1 MAKYLTEEPGNE
13 SKQDKVESEEY
24 YTDYDSHQTV
34 INLMTAAQQADHDNR
49 EKAREAHLFVD
60 KRDGQ
65 WEPYWW
71 NNNAGKPRYTFDMVN
86 PIVDQ
91 VTAEIEQSDFD
102 IKVSP
107 QSGPASKETAMVM
120 DGLIRNIESMSR
132 AKEIYI
138 NAGRG
143 MATAGYDGWMVSH
156 KYADEESFDQDLIVE
171 PVPNFIDRVWFDPAS
186 YRQDKSDAQYA
197 FLLHPVSKAEY
208 VSRWPE
214 GSQASVSDDREG
226 DAYYDKAEV
235 IVVGQLFYVKRK
247 PMELVLMSNGAVY
260 EVTDDFKKVVDE
272 LAAAGLTE
280 VRRRTAYKNVVCSRF
295 YDATDWLEDDEE
307 TIFDRVPV
315 IPVYGNF
322 KITENKTI
330 YWGVV
335 EKLLDPQRVLNYSM
349 SREIEEG
356 ALAPRAKYWMTLT
369 QGAGHEDT
377 LATLNTNSDP
387 VQFYNTDPEAPGAP
401 QQQGGAM
408 VNPGLRTI
416 SESMRQLIGQTAG
429 MFAANMGDNPG
440 LQSGVAIERLQ
451 SKGDNG
457 TVKYFRALET
467 AIAATGDLLVKTIPK
482 VYDTRR
488 TVRLLYEDNTAEM
501 VTLNDTVIDTQ
512 TGEPVT
518 LNDLTK
524 GQYSITCR
532 AGPSFRNKQQE
543 TIETII
549 EIAKVDPSIITMS
562 GDILLNA
569 IPTAAA
575 MQIGE
580 RKRMQMLAQG
590 LIPESQMTDEEKA
603 QMQQK
608 MQTQGE
614 QPDPN
619 MVLAMAEQKKAEA
632 ETMNA
637 QNNQMKLQLEAAKLQ
652 LESRKFESTA
662 AVSTAEAQ
670 AAITKSAT
678 EQQLTQ
684 AKIKTEDAKVAL
696 EAEKLRL
703 EEESLRLEQQRLMLE
718 TDIAAA
724 EFRIKE
730 QAEMIKLQQLQSG
743 KMESPRRAR
752 YNKRTGSIE
761 ELS

>member
-1 MAKYLTEEPGNE
+1 MAEYLTEEPGNE

-49 EKAREAHLFVD
+49 EKARESHLFVD

-156 KYADEESFDQDLIVE
+156 KYADEESFDQDLVIE

-208 VSRWPE
+208 ASRWPE
-214 GSQASVSDDREG
+214 GSEASVSDDREG

-260 EVTDDFKKVVDE
+260 EATDDFEKVVDE

-280 VRRRTAYKNVVCSRF
+280 VRRRTAYKNVVCSHF
-295 YDATDWLEDDEE
+295 YDATDWLEDEEE

-369 QGAGHEDT
+369 QGAGHEDS
-377 LATLNTNSDP
+377 LSTLNTNSDP
-387 VQFYNTDPEAPGAP
+387 VQFFNVDPENPGPP
-401 QQQGGAM
+401 QQNGGAM

-501 VTLNDTVIDTQ
+501 ITLNDTVIDNQ

-549 EIAKVDPSIITMS
+549 EIAKVDPSIISMS

-569 IPTAAA
+569 IPTSAA

-580 RKRMQMLAQG
+580 RKRLQMIAQG
-590 LIPESQMTDEEKA
+590 LIPASQMTEEETQ
-603 QMQQK
+603 QMQQ
-608 MQTQGE
+608 QQQNQG
-614 QPDPN
+614 QQQDPN
-619 MVLAMAEQKKAEA
+619 MVLAQAEMAKAQAEQLRAEV
-632 ETMNA
+632 EM
-637 QNNQMKLQLEAAKLQ
+637 QKLQLETARIQ
-652 LESRKFESTA
+652 LETQKFQASMQMDQANVQLDGFNAETQRMNTQIKAQEAGVRIQKDSIQA
-662 AVSTAEAQ
+662 QGMQIDNQLKVVSALNPFRG
-670 AAITKSAT
+670 
-678 EQQLTQ
+678 QQ
-684 AKIKTEDAKVAL
+684 
-696 EAEKLRL
+696 
-703 EEESLRLEQQRLMLE
+703 
-718 TDIAAA
+718 
-724 EFRIKE
+724 
-730 QAEMIKLQQLQSG
+730 
-743 KMESPRRAR
+743 
-752 YNKRTGSIE
+752 
-761 ELS
+761 

>member
-1 MAKYLTEEPGNE
+1 MAEYLTEEPGNE

-34 INLMTAAQQADHDNR
+34 INLMTDAQQADHDNR

-156 KYADEESFDQDLIVE
+156 KYADEESFDQDLVIE

-208 VSRWPE
+208 ASRWPE
-214 GSQASVSDDREG
+214 GSEASVSDDREG

-260 EVTDDFKKVVDE
+260 EATDDFEKVVDE

-280 VRRRTAYKNVVCSRF
+280 VRRRTAYKNVVCSHF
-295 YDATDWLEDDEE
+295 YDATDWLEDEEE

-369 QGAGHEDT
+369 QGAGHEDS
-377 LATLNTNSDP
+377 LSTLNTNSDP
-387 VQFYNTDPEAPGAP
+387 VQFFNVDPENPGPP
-401 QQQGGAM
+401 QQNGGAM

-501 VTLNDTVIDTQ
+501 ITLNDTVIDNQ

-549 EIAKVDPSIITMS
+549 EIAKVDPSIISMS

-569 IPTAAA
+569 IPTSAA

-580 RKRMQMLAQG
+580 RKRLQMIAQG
-590 LIPESQMTDEEKA
+590 LIPASQMTEEETQ
-603 QMQQK
+603 QMQQ
-608 MQTQGE
+608 QQQNQG
-614 QPDPN
+614 QQQDPN
-619 MVLAMAEQKKAEA
+619 MVLAQAEMAKAQAEQ
-632 ETMNA
+632 MRA
-637 QNNQMKLQLEAAKLQ
+637 QVEVQKLQLETARIQ
-652 LESRKFESTA
+652 LETQKFQASMQMDQANVQLDGFNAETQRMNTQIKAQEAGVRIQKDSIQA
-662 AVSTAEAQ
+662 QGMQIDNQLKVVSALNPFRG
-670 AAITKSAT
+670 
-678 EQQLTQ
+678 QQ
-684 AKIKTEDAKVAL
+684 
-696 EAEKLRL
+696 
-703 EEESLRLEQQRLMLE
+703 
-718 TDIAAA
+718 
-724 EFRIKE
+724 
-730 QAEMIKLQQLQSG
+730 
-743 KMESPRRAR
+743 
-752 YNKRTGSIE
+752 
-761 ELS
+761 

>member
-13 SKQDKVESEEY
+13 SKQEKAESEEY

-34 INLMTAAQQADHDNR
+34 INLMIAAQQADHDNR

-102 IKVSP
+102 VKVSP

-143 MATAGYDGWMVSH
+143 MATSGYDGWMVSH

-260 EVTDDFKKVVDE
+260 EATKDFEKVVDE

-280 VRRRTAYKNVVCSRF
+280 VRRRTAYKNVVCSHF

-322 KITENKTI
+322 KVTENKTI

-387 VQFYNTDPEAPGAP
+387 VQFYNTDPEIPGAP

-632 ETMNA
+632 EIMNA
-637 QNNQMKLQLEAAKLQ
+637 QKNQMKLELEAANLQ
-652 LESRKFESTA
+652 LEIRKFESTA

-703 EEESLRLEQQRLMLE
+703 EAESLRLEQQRLVLDTE
-718 TDIAAA
+718 IASA

>member
-1 MAKYLTEEPGNE
+1 MAEYLTEEPGNE
-13 SKQDKVESEEY
+13 TKQDKAESEEY

-49 EKAREAHLFVD
+49 EKARESHLFVD

-156 KYADEESFDQDLIVE
+156 KYADEESFDQDLVIE

-208 VSRWPE
+208 ASRWPE
-214 GSQASVSDDREG
+214 GSEASVSDDREG

-260 EVTDDFKKVVDE
+260 EATEDFEKVVDE

-280 VRRRTAYKNVVCSRF
+280 VRRRTAYKNVVCSHF
-295 YDATDWLEDDEE
+295 YDATDWLEDEEE

-377 LATLNTNSDP
+377 LSTLNTNSDP
-387 VQFYNTDPEAPGAP
+387 VQFFNVDPENPGPP
-401 QQQGGAM
+401 QQNGGAM

-451 SKGDNG
+451 TKGDNG

-501 VTLNDTVIDTQ
+501 MTLNDTVIDNQ

-549 EIAKVDPSIITMS
+549 EIAKVDPSIIGMS

-569 IPTAAA
+569 IPTSAA

-580 RKRMQMLAQG
+580 RKRLQMLSQG
-590 LIPESQMTDEEKA
+590 LIPASQMTEEETQ
-603 QMQQK
+603 QMQQ
-608 MQTQGE
+608 QQQNQG
-614 QPDPN
+614 QQQDPN
-619 MVLAMAEQKKAEA
+619 MVLAQAEMAKAQAEQLRAEV
-632 ETMNA
+632 EM
-637 QNNQMKLQLEAAKLQ
+637 QKLQLETARIQ
-652 LESRKFESTA
+652 LETQKFQASMQMDQANVQLDGFNAETQRMNTQIKAQEAGVKIQKDSIQA
-662 AVSTAEAQ
+662 QGMQIDNQLKVVSALNPFRG
-670 AAITKSAT
+670 
-678 EQQLTQ
+678 QQ
-684 AKIKTEDAKVAL
+684 
-696 EAEKLRL
+696 
-703 EEESLRLEQQRLMLE
+703 
-718 TDIAAA
+718 
-724 EFRIKE
+724 
-730 QAEMIKLQQLQSG
+730 
-743 KMESPRRAR
+743 
-752 YNKRTGSIE
+752 
-761 ELS
+761 

>member
-1 MAKYLTEEPGNE
+1 MAEYLTEEPGNE

-49 EKAREAHLFVD
+49 EKARESHLFVD

-156 KYADEESFDQDLIVE
+156 KYADEESFDQDLVIE

-208 VSRWPE
+208 ASRWPE
-214 GSQASVSDDREG
+214 GAEASVSDDREG

-260 EVTDDFKKVVDE
+260 EATDDFEKVVDE

-280 VRRRTAYKNVVCSRF
+280 VRRRTAYKNVVCSHF
-295 YDATDWLEDDEE
+295 YDATDWLEDEEE

-369 QGAGHEDT
+369 QGAGHEDS
-377 LATLNTNSDP
+377 LSTLNTNSDP
-387 VQFYNTDPEAPGAP
+387 VQFFNVDPENPGPP
-401 QQQGGAM
+401 QQNGGAM

-501 VTLNDTVIDTQ
+501 ITLNDTVIDNQ

-549 EIAKVDPSIITMS
+549 EIAKVDPSIISMS

-569 IPTAAA
+569 IPTSAA

-580 RKRMQMLAQG
+580 RKRLQMIAQG
-590 LIPESQMTDEEKA
+590 LIPASQMTEEETQ
-603 QMQQK
+603 QMQQ
-608 MQTQGE
+608 QQQNQG
-614 QPDPN
+614 QQQDPN
-619 MVLAMAEQKKAEA
+619 MVLAQAEMAKAQAEQ
-632 ETMNA
+632 MRA
-637 QNNQMKLQLEAAKLQ
+637 QVEVQKLQLETARIQ
-652 LESRKFESTA
+652 LETQKFQASMQMDQANVQLDGFNAETQRMNTQIKAQEAGVRIQKDSIQA
-662 AVSTAEAQ
+662 QGMQIDNQLKVVSALNPFRG
-670 AAITKSAT
+670 
-678 EQQLTQ
+678 QQ
-684 AKIKTEDAKVAL
+684 
-696 EAEKLRL
+696 
-703 EEESLRLEQQRLMLE
+703 
-718 TDIAAA
+718 
-724 EFRIKE
+724 
-730 QAEMIKLQQLQSG
+730 
-743 KMESPRRAR
+743 
-752 YNKRTGSIE
+752 
-761 ELS
+761 

>member
-1 MAKYLTEEPGNE
+1 
-13 SKQDKVESEEY
+13 
-24 YTDYDSHQTV
+24 
-34 INLMTAAQQADHDNR
+34 
-49 EKAREAHLFVD
+49 
-60 KRDGQ
+60 
-65 WEPYWW
+65 
-71 NNNAGKPRYTFDMVN
+71 
-86 PIVDQ
+86 
-91 VTAEIEQSDFD
+91 
-102 IKVSP
+102 
-107 QSGPASKETAMVM
+107 
-120 DGLIRNIESMSR
+120 
-132 AKEIYI
+132 
-138 NAGRG
+138 
-143 MATAGYDGWMVSH
+143 
-156 KYADEESFDQDLIVE
+156 
-171 PVPNFIDRVWFDPAS
+171 VWFDPAS
-186 YRQDKSDAQYA
+186 YRQDKSDAQYV

-208 VSRWPE
+208 ASRWPE
-214 GSQASVSDDREG
+214 GSEASVSDDREG

-260 EVTDDFKKVVDE
+260 EATDDFEKVVDE
-272 LAAAGLTE
+272 LAAVGLTE
-280 VRRRTAYKNVVCSRF
+280 VRRRTAYKNVVCSHF
-295 YDATDWLEDDEE
+295 YDATDWLEDEEE

-377 LATLNTNSDP
+377 LSTLNTNSDP
-387 VQFYNTDPEAPGAP
+387 VQFFNVDPENPGPP
-401 QQQGGAM
+401 QQNGGAM

-488 TVRLLYEDNTAEM
+488 TVRLLYEDSTAEM
-501 VTLNDTVIDTQ
+501 ITLNDTVIDNQ

-549 EIAKVDPSIITMS
+549 EIAKVDPSIISMS

-569 IPTAAA
+569 IPTSAA

-580 RKRMQMLAQG
+580 RKRMQMLSQG
-590 LIPESQMTDEEKA
+590 LIPASQMTEEETQ
-603 QMQQK
+603 QMQQ
-608 MQTQGE
+608 QQQNQG
-614 QPDPN
+614 QQQDPN
-619 MVLAMAEQKKAEA
+619 MVLAQAEMAKAQAEQ
-632 ETMNA
+632 MRA
-637 QNNQMKLQLEAAKLQ
+637 QVEVQKLQLETARIQ
-652 LESRKFESTA
+652 LETQKFQASMQMDQA
-662 AVSTAEAQ
+662 NVQLDGFNAE
-670 AAITKSAT
+670 T
-678 EQQLTQ
+678 
-684 AKIKTEDAKVAL
+684 
-696 EAEKLRL
+696 
-703 EEESLRLEQQRLMLE
+703 QRLNTQIKAQEAGVRIQKDSIQAQGMQIDNQLKVVS
-718 TDIAAA
+718 ALNP
-724 EFRIKE
+724 FRG
-730 QAEMIKLQQLQSG
+730 QQ
-743 KMESPRRAR
+743 
-752 YNKRTGSIE
+752 
-761 ELS
+761 

>member
-1 MAKYLTEEPGNE
+1 MAEYLTEEPGNE
-13 SKQDKVESEEY
+13 SRQDKAESEEY

-49 EKAREAHLFVD
+49 EKARESHLFVD

-107 QSGPASKETAMVM
+107 QSGPASKETAMVL

-156 KYADEESFDQDLIVE
+156 KYADEESFDQDLVIE

-208 VSRWPE
+208 ASRWPE
-214 GSQASVSDDREG
+214 GAEASVSDDREG

-260 EVTDDFKKVVDE
+260 EATDDFEKVVDE

-280 VRRRTAYKNVVCSRF
+280 VRRRTAYKNVVCSHF
-295 YDATDWLEDDEE
+295 YDATDWLEDEEE

-369 QGAGHEDT
+369 QGAGHEDS
-377 LATLNTNSDP
+377 LSTLNTNSDP
-387 VQFYNTDPEAPGAP
+387 VQFFNVDPENPGPP
-401 QQQGGAM
+401 QQNGGAM

-501 VTLNDTVIDTQ
+501 ITLNDTVIDNQ

-549 EIAKVDPSIITMS
+549 EIAKVDPSIISMS

-569 IPTAAA
+569 IPTSAA

-580 RKRMQMLAQG
+580 RKRLQMIAQG
-590 LIPESQMTDEEKA
+590 LIPASQMTEEETQ
-603 QMQQK
+603 QMQQ
-608 MQTQGE
+608 QQQNQG
-614 QPDPN
+614 QQQDPN
-619 MVLAMAEQKKAEA
+619 MVLAQAEMAKAQAEQ
-632 ETMNA
+632 MRA
-637 QNNQMKLQLEAAKLQ
+637 QVEVQKLQLETARIQ
-652 LESRKFESTA
+652 LETQKFQASMQMDQANVQLDGFNAETQRMNTQIKAQEAGVRIQKDSIQA
-662 AVSTAEAQ
+662 QGMQIDNQLKVVSALNPFRG
-670 AAITKSAT
+670 
-678 EQQLTQ
+678 QQ
-684 AKIKTEDAKVAL
+684 
-696 EAEKLRL
+696 
-703 EEESLRLEQQRLMLE
+703 
-718 TDIAAA
+718 
-724 EFRIKE
+724 
-730 QAEMIKLQQLQSG
+730 
-743 KMESPRRAR
+743 
-752 YNKRTGSIE
+752 
-761 ELS
+761 

>member
-1 MAKYLTEEPGNE
+1 MAEYLTEEPGNE
-13 SKQDKVESEEY
+13 SKQDKAESEEY

-49 EKAREAHLFVD
+49 EKARESHLFVD

-107 QSGPASKETAMVM
+107 QSGPASKETAMVL

-156 KYADEESFDQDLIVE
+156 KYADEESFDQDLVIE

-208 VSRWPE
+208 ASRWPE
-214 GSQASVSDDREG
+214 GSEASVSDDREG

-260 EVTDDFKKVVDE
+260 EATDDFEKVVDE

-280 VRRRTAYKNVVCSRF
+280 VRRRTAYKNVVCSHF
-295 YDATDWLEDDEE
+295 YDATDWLEDEEE

-377 LATLNTNSDP
+377 LSTLNTNSDP
-387 VQFYNTDPEAPGAP
+387 VQFFNVDPENPGPP
-401 QQQGGAM
+401 QQNGGAI

-501 VTLNDTVIDTQ
+501 ITLNDTVIDNQ

-524 GQYSITCR
+524 GQYSIACR

-549 EIAKVDPSIITMS
+549 EIAKVDPSIIAMS

-569 IPTAAA
+569 IPTSAA

-580 RKRMQMLAQG
+580 RKRLQMMSQG
-590 LIPESQMTDEEKA
+590 LIPQSQMTEEETQ
-603 QMQQK
+603 QMQQ
-608 MQTQGE
+608 QQQNQG
-614 QPDPN
+614 QQQDPN
-619 MVLAMAEQKKAEA
+619 MVLAQAEMAKAQAEQLRAEV
-632 ETMNA
+632 EM
-637 QNNQMKLQLEAAKLQ
+637 QKLQLETARIQ
-652 LESRKFESTA
+652 LETQKFQASMQMDQANVQLDGFNAETQRMNTQIKAQEAGVRIQKDSIQA
-662 AVSTAEAQ
+662 QGMQIDNQLKVVSALNPYRG
-670 AAITKSAT
+670 
-678 EQQLTQ
+678 QQ
-684 AKIKTEDAKVAL
+684 
-696 EAEKLRL
+696 
-703 EEESLRLEQQRLMLE
+703 
-718 TDIAAA
+718 
-724 EFRIKE
+724 
-730 QAEMIKLQQLQSG
+730 
-743 KMESPRRAR
+743 
-752 YNKRTGSIE
+752 
-761 ELS
+761 

>member
-1 MAKYLTEEPGNE
+1 MAEYLTEEPGNE
-13 SKQDKVESEEY
+13 TKQDKAESEEY

-49 EKAREAHLFVD
+49 EKARESHLFVD

-156 KYADEESFDQDLIVE
+156 KYADEESFDQDLVIE

-208 VSRWPE
+208 ASRWPE
-214 GSQASVSDDREG
+214 GSEASVSDDREG

-247 PMELVLMSNGAVY
+247 PMDLVLMSNGAVY
-260 EVTDDFKKVVDE
+260 EATDDFEKVVDE

-280 VRRRTAYKNVVCSRF
+280 VRRRTAYKNVVCSHF
-295 YDATDWLEDDEE
+295 YDATDWLEDEEE

-369 QGAGHEDT
+369 QGAGHEDS
-377 LATLNTNSDP
+377 LSTLNTNSDP
-387 VQFYNTDPEAPGAP
+387 VQFFNVDPENPGPP
-401 QQQGGAM
+401 QQNGGAM

-501 VTLNDTVIDTQ
+501 MTLNDTVIDNQ

-549 EIAKVDPSIITMS
+549 EIAKVDPSIIGMS

-569 IPTAAA
+569 IPTSAA

-580 RKRMQMLAQG
+580 RKRLQMLSQG
-590 LIPESQMTDEEKA
+590 LIPASQMTEEETQ
-603 QMQQK
+603 QMQQ
-608 MQTQGE
+608 QQQNQG
-614 QPDPN
+614 QQQDPN
-619 MVLAMAEQKKAEA
+619 MVLAQAEMAKAQAEQLRAEV
-632 ETMNA
+632 EM
-637 QNNQMKLQLEAAKLQ
+637 QKLQLETARIQ
-652 LESRKFESTA
+652 LETQKFQASMQMDQANVQLDGFNAETQRMNTQIKAQEAGVRIQKDSIQA
-662 AVSTAEAQ
+662 QGMQIDNQLKVVSALNPFRG
-670 AAITKSAT
+670 
-678 EQQLTQ
+678 QQ
-684 AKIKTEDAKVAL
+684 
-696 EAEKLRL
+696 
-703 EEESLRLEQQRLMLE
+703 
-718 TDIAAA
+718 
-724 EFRIKE
+724 
-730 QAEMIKLQQLQSG
+730 
-743 KMESPRRAR
+743 
-752 YNKRTGSIE
+752 
-761 ELS
+761 

>member
-1 MAKYLTEEPGNE
+1 MASYLTEEPGNE
-13 SKQDKVESEEY
+13 TKQDKAESEEY

-49 EKAREAHLFVD
+49 EKARESHLFVD

-156 KYADEESFDQDLIVE
+156 KYADEESFDQDLVIE

-208 VSRWPE
+208 ASRWPE
-214 GSQASVSDDREG
+214 GSEASVSDDREG

-260 EVTDDFKKVVDE
+260 EATDDFEKVVDE

-280 VRRRTAYKNVVCSRF
+280 VRRRTAYKNVVCSHF
-295 YDATDWLEDDEE
+295 YDATDWLEDEEE

-369 QGAGHEDT
+369 QGAGHEDS
-377 LATLNTNSDP
+377 LSTLNTNSDP
-387 VQFYNTDPEAPGAP
+387 VQFFNVDPENPGPP
-401 QQQGGAM
+401 QQNGGAM

-501 VTLNDTVIDTQ
+501 ITLNDTVIDNQ

-549 EIAKVDPSIITMS
+549 EIAKVDPSIISMS

-569 IPTAAA
+569 IPTSAA

-580 RKRMQMLAQG
+580 RKRLQMIAQG
-590 LIPESQMTDEEKA
+590 LIPASQMTEEETQ
-603 QMQQK
+603 QMQQ
-608 MQTQGE
+608 QQQNQG
-614 QPDPN
+614 QQQDPN
-619 MVLAMAEQKKAEA
+619 MVLAQAEMAKAEA
-632 ETMNA
+632 EQMRA
-637 QNNQMKLQLEAAKLQ
+637 QVEVQKLQLETARIQ
-652 LESRKFESTA
+652 LETQKFQASMQMDQANVQLDGFNAETQRMNTQIKAQEAGVRIQKDSIQA
-662 AVSTAEAQ
+662 QGMQIDNQLKVVSALNPFRG
-670 AAITKSAT
+670 
-678 EQQLTQ
+678 QQ
-684 AKIKTEDAKVAL
+684 
-696 EAEKLRL
+696 
-703 EEESLRLEQQRLMLE
+703 
-718 TDIAAA
+718 
-724 EFRIKE
+724 
-730 QAEMIKLQQLQSG
+730 
-743 KMESPRRAR
+743 
-752 YNKRTGSIE
+752 
-761 ELS
+761 

>member
-1 MAKYLTEEPGNE
+1 MAEYLTEEPGNE
-13 SKQDKVESEEY
+13 TKQDKAESEEY

-49 EKAREAHLFVD
+49 EKARESHLFVD

-107 QSGPASKETAMVM
+107 QSGPASKETAMVL

-156 KYADEESFDQDLIVE
+156 KYADEESFDQDLVIE

-208 VSRWPE
+208 ASRWPE
-214 GSQASVSDDREG
+214 GSEASVSDDREG

-260 EVTDDFKKVVDE
+260 EATDDFEKVVDE

-280 VRRRTAYKNVVCSRF
+280 VRRRTAYKNVVCSHF
-295 YDATDWLEDDEE
+295 YDATDWLEDEEE

-369 QGAGHEDT
+369 QGAGHEDS
-377 LATLNTNSDP
+377 LSTLNTNSDP
-387 VQFYNTDPEAPGAP
+387 VQFFNVDPENPGPP
-401 QQQGGAM
+401 QQNGGAM

-488 TVRLLYEDNTAEM
+488 TVRLLYEDNTTEM
-501 VTLNDTVIDTQ
+501 ITLNDTVIDNQ

-549 EIAKVDPSIITMS
+549 EIAKVDPSIISMS

-569 IPTAAA
+569 IPTSAA

-580 RKRMQMLAQG
+580 RKRLQMMSQG
-590 LIPESQMTDEEKA
+590 LIPQSQMTEEETQ
-603 QMQQK
+603 QMQQ
-608 MQTQGE
+608 QQQNQG
-614 QPDPN
+614 QQQDPN
-619 MVLAMAEQKKAEA
+619 MVLAQAEMAKAQAEQLRAEV
-632 ETMNA
+632 EM
-637 QNNQMKLQLEAAKLQ
+637 QKLQLETARIQ
-652 LESRKFESTA
+652 LETQKFQASMQMDQANVQLDGFNAETQRMNTQIKAQEAGVRIQKDSIQA
-662 AVSTAEAQ
+662 QGMQIDNQLKVVSALNPFRG
-670 AAITKSAT
+670 
-678 EQQLTQ
+678 QQ
-684 AKIKTEDAKVAL
+684 
-696 EAEKLRL
+696 
-703 EEESLRLEQQRLMLE
+703 
-718 TDIAAA
+718 
-724 EFRIKE
+724 
-730 QAEMIKLQQLQSG
+730 
-743 KMESPRRAR
+743 
-752 YNKRTGSIE
+752 
-761 ELS
+761 

>member
-1 MAKYLTEEPGNE
+1 MAEYLTEEPGNE
-13 SKQDKVESEEY
+13 TKQDKAESEEY

-49 EKAREAHLFVD
+49 EKARESHLFVD

-156 KYADEESFDQDLIVE
+156 KYADEESFDQDLVIE
-171 PVPNFIDRVWFDPAS
+171 PVPNFIDRVWFDPAA

-208 VSRWPE
+208 ASRWPE
-214 GSQASVSDDREG
+214 GSEASVSDDREG

-260 EVTDDFKKVVDE
+260 EATDDFEKVVDE

-280 VRRRTAYKNVVCSRF
+280 VRRRTAYKNVVCSHF
-295 YDATDWLEDDEE
+295 YDATDWLEDEEE

-377 LATLNTNSDP
+377 LSTLNTNSDP
-387 VQFYNTDPEAPGAP
+387 VQFFNVDPENPGPP
-401 QQQGGAM
+401 QQNGGAM

-488 TVRLLYEDNTAEM
+488 TVRLLYEDSTAEM
-501 VTLNDTVIDTQ
+501 ITLNDTVIDNQ

-549 EIAKVDPSIITMS
+549 EIAKVDPSIISMS

-569 IPTAAA
+569 IPTSAA

-580 RKRMQMLAQG
+580 RKRLQMMSQG
-590 LIPESQMTDEEKA
+590 LIPASQMTEEETQ
-603 QMQQK
+603 QMQQ
-608 MQTQGE
+608 QQQNQG
-614 QPDPN
+614 QQQDPN
-619 MVLAMAEQKKAEA
+619 MVLAQAEMAKAQAEQLRAQVEMQRLEL
-632 ETMNA
+632 ETA
-637 QNNQMKLQLEAAKLQ
+637 KIQLEAQKLQ
-652 LESRKFESTA
+652 ASMQMDQANVQLDGFNAETQRMNTQIKAQEAGVKIQKDSIQAQGMQIDNQLKV
-662 AVSTAEAQ
+662 VSALNPFRG
-670 AAITKSAT
+670 
-678 EQQLTQ
+678 QQ
-684 AKIKTEDAKVAL
+684 
-696 EAEKLRL
+696 
-703 EEESLRLEQQRLMLE
+703 
-718 TDIAAA
+718 
-724 EFRIKE
+724 
-730 QAEMIKLQQLQSG
+730 
-743 KMESPRRAR
+743 
-752 YNKRTGSIE
+752 
-761 ELS
+761 

>member
-1 MAKYLTEEPGNE
+1 MASYLTEEPGNE
-13 SKQDKVESEEY
+13 TKQDKAESEEY

-49 EKAREAHLFVD
+49 EKARESHLFVD

-156 KYADEESFDQDLIVE
+156 KYADEESFDQDLVIE

-208 VSRWPE
+208 ASRWPE
-214 GSQASVSDDREG
+214 GSEASVSDDREG

-260 EVTDDFKKVVDE
+260 EATDDFEKVVDE

-280 VRRRTAYKNVVCSRF
+280 VRRRTAYKNVVCSHF
-295 YDATDWLEDDEE
+295 YDATDWLEDEEE

-369 QGAGHEDT
+369 QGAGHEDS
-377 LATLNTNSDP
+377 LSTLNTNSDP
-387 VQFYNTDPEAPGAP
+387 VQFFNVDPENPGPP
-401 QQQGGAM
+401 QQNGGAM

-488 TVRLLYEDNTAEM
+488 TVRLLYEDNTTEM
-501 VTLNDTVIDTQ
+501 ITLNDTVIDNQ

-524 GQYSITCR
+524 GQYSIACR

-549 EIAKVDPSIITMS
+549 EIAKVDPSIIAMS

-569 IPTAAA
+569 IPTSAA

-580 RKRMQMLAQG
+580 RKRLQMMSQG
-590 LIPESQMTDEEKA
+590 LIPQSQMTEEETQ
-603 QMQQK
+603 QMQQ
-608 MQTQGE
+608 QQQNQG
-614 QPDPN
+614 QQQDPN
-619 MVLAMAEQKKAEA
+619 MVLAQAEMAKAQAEQLRAEV
-632 ETMNA
+632 EM
-637 QNNQMKLQLEAAKLQ
+637 QKLQLETARIQ
-652 LESRKFESTA
+652 LETQKFQASMQMDQANVQLDGFNAETQRMNTQIKAQEAGVRIQKDSIQA
-662 AVSTAEAQ
+662 QGMQIDNQLKVVSALNPFRG
-670 AAITKSAT
+670 
-678 EQQLTQ
+678 QQ
-684 AKIKTEDAKVAL
+684 
-696 EAEKLRL
+696 
-703 EEESLRLEQQRLMLE
+703 
-718 TDIAAA
+718 
-724 EFRIKE
+724 
-730 QAEMIKLQQLQSG
+730 
-743 KMESPRRAR
+743 
-752 YNKRTGSIE
+752 
-761 ELS
+761 

>member
-1 MAKYLTEEPGNE
+1 MASYLTEEPGNE
-13 SKQDKVESEEY
+13 TKQDKAESEEY

-49 EKAREAHLFVD
+49 EKARESHLFVD

-156 KYADEESFDQDLIVE
+156 KYADEESFDQDLVIE

-208 VSRWPE
+208 ASRWPE
-214 GSQASVSDDREG
+214 GSEASVSDDREG

-260 EVTDDFKKVVDE
+260 EATDDFEKVVDE

-280 VRRRTAYKNVVCSRF
+280 VRRRTAYKNVVCSHF
-295 YDATDWLEDDEE
+295 YDATDWLEDEEE

-369 QGAGHEDT
+369 QGAGHEDS
-377 LATLNTNSDP
+377 LSTLNTNSDP
-387 VQFYNTDPEAPGAP
+387 VQFFNVDPENPGPP
-401 QQQGGAM
+401 QQNGGAM

-501 VTLNDTVIDTQ
+501 ITLNDTVIDNQ

-524 GQYSITCR
+524 GQYSIACR

-549 EIAKVDPSIITMS
+549 EIAKVDPSIIAMS

-569 IPTAAA
+569 IPTSAA

-580 RKRMQMLAQG
+580 RKRLQMIAQG
-590 LIPESQMTDEEKA
+590 LIPASQMTEEETQ
-603 QMQQK
+603 QMQQ
-608 MQTQGE
+608 QQQNQG
-614 QPDPN
+614 QQQDPN
-619 MVLAMAEQKKAEA
+619 MVLAQAEMAKAEA
-632 ETMNA
+632 EQMRA
-637 QNNQMKLQLEAAKLQ
+637 QVEVQKLQLETARIQ
-652 LESRKFESTA
+652 LETQKFQASMQMDQANVQLDGFNAETQRMNTQIKAQEAGVRIQKDSIQA
-662 AVSTAEAQ
+662 QGMQIDNQLKVVSALNPFRG
-670 AAITKSAT
+670 
-678 EQQLTQ
+678 QQ
-684 AKIKTEDAKVAL
+684 
-696 EAEKLRL
+696 
-703 EEESLRLEQQRLMLE
+703 
-718 TDIAAA
+718 
-724 EFRIKE
+724 
-730 QAEMIKLQQLQSG
+730 
-743 KMESPRRAR
+743 
-752 YNKRTGSIE
+752 
-761 ELS
+761 

>member
-1 MAKYLTEEPGNE
+1 MAEYLTEEPGNE
-13 SKQDKVESEEY
+13 TKQDKAESEEY

-49 EKAREAHLFVD
+49 EKARESHLFVD

-156 KYADEESFDQDLIVE
+156 KYADEESFDQDLVIE

-208 VSRWPE
+208 ASRWPE
-214 GSQASVSDDREG
+214 GSEASVSDDREG

-260 EVTDDFKKVVDE
+260 EATDDFEKVVDE
-272 LAAAGLTE
+272 LAAVGLTE
-280 VRRRTAYKNVVCSRF
+280 VRRRTAYKNVVCSHF
-295 YDATDWLEDDEE
+295 YDATDWLEDEEE

-377 LATLNTNSDP
+377 LSTLNTNSDP
-387 VQFYNTDPEAPGAP
+387 VQFFNVDPENPGPP
-401 QQQGGAM
+401 QQNGGAM

-501 VTLNDTVIDTQ
+501 ITLNDTVIDNQ

-549 EIAKVDPSIITMS
+549 EIAKVDPSIIGMS

-569 IPTAAA
+569 IPTSAA

-580 RKRMQMLAQG
+580 RKRMQMLSQG
-590 LIPESQMTDEEKA
+590 LIPASQMTEEETQ
-603 QMQQK
+603 QMQQ
-608 MQTQGE
+608 QQQNQG
-614 QPDPN
+614 QQQDPN
-619 MVLAMAEQKKAEA
+619 MVLAQAEMAKAQAEQLRAEV
-632 ETMNA
+632 EM
-637 QNNQMKLQLEAAKLQ
+637 QKLQLETARIQ
-652 LESRKFESTA
+652 LETQKFQASMQMDQANVQLDGFNAETQRMNTQIKAQEAGVKIQKDSIQA
-662 AVSTAEAQ
+662 QGMQIDNQLKVVSALNPFRG
-670 AAITKSAT
+670 
-678 EQQLTQ
+678 QQ
-684 AKIKTEDAKVAL
+684 
-696 EAEKLRL
+696 
-703 EEESLRLEQQRLMLE
+703 
-718 TDIAAA
+718 
-724 EFRIKE
+724 
-730 QAEMIKLQQLQSG
+730 
-743 KMESPRRAR
+743 
-752 YNKRTGSIE
+752 
-761 ELS
+761 